1 LATASK
7 KNEDDSSVI
16 TKLNQK
22 LSTLQESVAVV
33 ETELV
38 KTKQKIGEIMNVLSD
53 STETD
58 LVEKVHAVIYE
69 IN

>member
-1 LATASK
+1 MATASK